1 MFSVYPPVFY
11 HLCPSS
17 ICNDRYMSLHMC
29 QNTECTT
36 PRMDLKVNYGIRV
49 AIIKKCTTLA
59 GALIIGEEQAVYQ
72 KSLDLSL
79 NLRTPLKLF

>member
-1 MFSVYPPVFY
+1 
-11 HLCPSS
+11 
-17 ICNDRYMSLHMC
+17 
-29 QNTECTT
+29 
-36 PRMDLKVNYGIRV
+36 MDFKVNYGIRV
-49 AIIKKCTTLA
+49 AIIKKCTTLV